1 MTSVVIVGGVPLP
14 VMVMVMIFLAAMVV
28 IMIVIMIMIMIG
40 AHLPKAGDHSAKEAD
55 TRCSA
60 RGWHGYLTTDPL
72 GLPAHCNQ
80 LFQLAPV
87 QPHPFTSGANVD
99 RNAKAL
105 DLFHSFVTYGT
116 LHRALSQFD
125 WHSVR
130 DSDRNWHWRN
140 RH

>member
-1 MTSVVIVGGVPLP
+1 MLPMTPIVIAGGVPLA
-14 VMVMVMIFLAAMVV
+14 VMVMVMVMAFLAAMVMV
-28 IMIVIMIMIMIG
+28 MVG
-40 AHLPKAGDHSAKEAD
+40 ARLPKAGDHSAQETD
-55 TRCSA
+55 TRCSTG
-60 RGWHGYLTTDPL
+60 GWRGYLTIDPI
-72 GLPAHCNQ
+72 GLPAHRDQ

-87 QPHPFTSGANVD
+87 QPHPFTSGADVD
-99 RNAKAL
+99 RDAKAL
-105 DLFHSFVTYGT
+105 DFFHSFVTDGT